1 MEGAGEE
8 DGVVLGGDGNS
19 LGNTLGRESIA
30 IEENK
35 DGDDDDS
42 GDEGNSKSRGDCNS
56 FGVAAGE
63 LGSGSRQASSSC
75 RCWSSC
81 LWFAAVASAE
91 VRRGGALTD
100 DVAAV
105 ASVAELSSSS
115 WGWPSCVLKPCPLSW
130 LSPTK
135 LEFDQALAWPAWAC

>member
-8 DGVVLGGDGNS
+8 DRVVLGGDGNS

-30 IEENK
+30 KEENK
-35 DGDDDDS
+35 DSDDDDS
-42 GDEGNSKSRGDCNS
+42 GDEGNSGSRGDCS
-56 FGVAAGE
+56 FGVVAGE

-75 RCWSSC
+75 RCWSSG
-81 LWFAAVASAE
+81 LWFAAAVVASAE

-105 ASVAELSSSS
+105 APVAELSSPS
-115 WGWPSCVLKPCPLSW
+115 WARSRS
-130 LSPTK
+130 
-135 LEFDQALAWPAWAC
+135 QARPQSNLMHTSFAKIRRAFGYRV